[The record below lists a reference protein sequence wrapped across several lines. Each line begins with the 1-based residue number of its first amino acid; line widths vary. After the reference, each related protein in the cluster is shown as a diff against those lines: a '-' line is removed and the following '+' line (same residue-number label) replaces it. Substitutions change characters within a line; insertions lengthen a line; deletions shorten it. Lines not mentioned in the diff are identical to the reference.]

1 MNTSAKTK
9 VWDLPVRLFHWSL
22 AASFAGAYALSESE
36 RLRNVHVTLG
46 YTVLGLI
53 AFRIFW
59 GLVGSRYA
67 RFSSFLYGPA
77 SALRYLRDALAGRP
91 GQYAGHNPAG
101 SWAVY
106 AILLLGIATGMSGYL
121 NFNDI
126 GGEGM
131 EEIHGA
137 LANAWLIVVGLHVLG
152 VVLSSIAHRENLV
165 KAMLTGYKQ
174 GAGSASIPG
183 SAPAVGIA
191 MAAAVL
197 GFWGWSLLSAGSL
210 APGGG
215 AASEQEQDVL
225 VNDEENGDD

>member
-1 MNTSAKTK
+1 MSTIAKTK
-9 VWDLPVRLFHWSL
+9 VWDLPVRIFHWSL

-77 SALRYLRDALAGRP
+77 AALRYLRDALSGRP

-106 AILLLGIATGMSGYL
+106 AILLLGTATGMSGYL

-137 LANAWLIVVGLHVLG
+137 LANAWLIVVGVHVCG

-183 SAPAVGIA
+183 SAPAVGMA

-210 APGGG
+210 PLAAG
-215 AASEQEQDVL
+215 AVPDQAQDAL
-225 VNDEENGDD
+225 VENEENGDD

>member
-1 MNTSAKTK
+1 MGPARQ
-9 VWDLPVRLFHWSL
+9 DLPLV
-22 AASFAGAYALSESE
+22 AGGVVCGAYALSESE

-91 GQYAGHNPAG
+91 GHYAGHNPAG

-121 NFNDI
+121 NFNEI

-152 VVLSSIAHRENLV
+152 VVFSSIAHRENLV

-210 APGGG
+210 APG
-215 AASEQEQDVL
+215 AAAAADQGQDVL

>member
-1 MNTSAKTK
+1 MNTNVKTK
-9 VWDLPVRLFHWSL
+9 VWDLPVRIFHWSL

-106 AILLLGIATGMSGYL
+106 AILLFGTATGMSGYL

-137 LANAWLIVVGLHVLG
+137 LANAWLIVVGVHVLG
-152 VVLSSIAHRENLV
+152 VVFSSIAHRENLA

-197 GFWGWSLLSAGSL
+197 GLWGWSLLSAGSL
-210 APGGG
+210 PPGAG
-215 AASEQEQDVL
+215 AASDQEQDAL
-225 VNDEENGDD
+225 VENEENGDD

>member
-1 MNTSAKTK
+1 MSTIAKTK
-9 VWDLPVRLFHWSL
+9 VWDLPVRIFHWSL
-22 AASFAGAYALSESE
+22 AASFAGAYVLSESE
-36 RLRNVHVTLG
+36 RLRMVHVTLG

-77 SALRYLRDALAGRP
+77 NALRYLRDALAGRP
-91 GQYAGHNPAG
+91 GHYAGHNPAG
-101 SWAVY
+101 SWAIY
-106 AILLLGIATGMSGYL
+106 AILLLGAATGVSGYL

-137 LANAWLIVVGLHVLG
+137 LANAWLIVVGVHVLG
-152 VVLSSIAHRENLV
+152 VVFSSIAHRENLA

-174 GAGSASIPG
+174 GDGSAPIPG

-210 APGGG
+210 PPGAGM
-215 AASEQEQDVL
+215 ASDQEQDAL
-225 VNDEENGDD
+225 VNDAENGDD

>member
-1 MNTSAKTK
+1 MSTIAKTK
-9 VWDLPVRLFHWSL
+9 VWDLPVRIFHWSL

-36 RLRNVHVTLG
+36 RLRMVHVTLG

-53 AFRIFW
+53 TFRIFW

-67 RFSSFLYGPA
+67 RFSTFLYGPA
-77 SALRYLRDALAGRP
+77 TALRYLRDAFAGRP

-106 AILLLGIATGMSGYL
+106 AILLLGAATGVSGYL

-137 LANAWLIVVGLHVLG
+137 LANAWLIVVAVHVLG
-152 VVLSSIAHRENLV
+152 VVFSSIAHRENLA

-174 GAGSASIPG
+174 GAGSAPSPG

-197 GFWGWSLLSAGSL
+197 GFWGWSLLSAGSFPPR
-210 APGGG
+210 AGM
-215 AASEQEQDVL
+215 ASDQEQDAL
-225 VNDEENGDD
+225 VNDAENGDD